1 MGFAQMAIV
10 RAYSSKV
17 RIVCARE
24 ILNSIRES
32 VHSELCYA
40 VEALGLSDYFECG
53 STYIKCKTTG
63 SEIMYA
69 GLYRNLDNLKGLG
82 QIDICWIDEAE
93 SVSEASYTKLIPSIR
108 ADKSEIWA
116 TWNPERID
124 SATRNR
130 FIINPPQSIAITQI
144 NWRDNPWFPAVLEEE
159 RIELESRDKD
169 AYLHVWEGQCTTR
182 SDAQIMAGRWE
193 IKEFDTTEWTE
204 KPMFGAD
211 WGFSIDPTTLTKSY
225 VKSQCLWIDHEA
237 YGRHV
242 ELMDLPAMFDT
253 VPESRRHTI
262 YADNARPETISYM
275 QGAGFKIVACDKW
288 KGSVEDGIAHLR
300 GAYDM
305 IYVHPRC
312 VNTISELSMY
322 SYKIDKHTE
331 KPTSDII
338 DDHNHCIDALRY
350 SVGNRIQRK
359 NVKPVVKASV
369 IPTKHHWN

>member
-10 RAYSSKV
+10 KAVSGKF

-53 STYIKCKTTG
+53 MNYIRCKTTG
-63 SEIMYA
+63 SEIMYV

-82 QIDICWIDEAE
+82 QIDVCWIDEAE

-108 ADKSEIWA
+108 ADKSEIWV

-124 SATRNR
+124 SATRTR
-130 FIINPPQSIAITQI
+130 FILNPPQSIAIAQI
-144 NWRDNPWFPAVLEEE
+144 NWRDNPWFPPVLEEE
-159 RIELESRDKD
+159 RVELQRRDQD

-193 IKEFDTTEWTE
+193 IKDFDSSGWLET
-204 KPMFGAD
+204 PLFGAD
-211 WGFSIDPTTLTKSY
+211 WGFSVDPTTLLKSY
-225 VKSQCLWIDHEA
+225 VRNQCLFIDYEA
-237 YGRHV
+237 YGRGV

-253 VPESRRHTI
+253 VPESREHTI

-275 QGAGFKIVACDKW
+275 KGVGFKIIACDKW

-312 VNTISELSMY
+312 VNTISELSLY

-338 DDHNHCIDALRY
+338 DAHNHCIDALRY

-359 NVKPVVKASV
+359 HLKPAHKVEP
-369 IPTKHHWN
+369 IPSKTYF